1 MNTSKLFIPLAL
13 LLLASC
19 QEWDPVFTLENR
31 EPENYE
37 PVHMTPTHT
46 IAQIA
51 KDYTPGNPY
60 MVNDEVIIAGKVSS
74 SDEQGNFYKSIYIQ
88 DETGGIELKLGKSSL
103 YSDYKPGQTV
113 YVNLLGMKVGMYG
126 YKELKNY
133 SDGPSGG
140 SGMVQIGL
148 DDPTQEYETSYIE
161 EDAFI
166 RQRVFRGERG
176 DQVTPVELT
185 EAQLPSR
192 TATLATCPYL
202 GKLVTVKGLKY
213 ADEIFTLVYLDSN
226 VDTDLSSNRVF
237 LSDKTWGVT
246 TWAMS
251 RNKFVQNLDAGLFD
265 SAMIGNSG
273 DYNHGTVADHREQ
286 LRSNASAATVSQY
299 FTCGKTEVVVR
310 TSGYARFADS
320 EIPAAVL
327 DKSRTVD
334 ITGVLTLYQG
344 TIQLVINSLDDVKVN

>member
-1 MNTSKLFIPLAL
+1 
-13 LLLASC
+13 
-19 QEWDPVFTLENR
+19 
-31 EPENYE
+31 
-37 PVHMTPTHT
+37 
-46 IAQIA
+46 
-51 KDYTPGNPY
+51 
-60 MVNDEVIIAGKVSS
+60 
-74 SDEQGNFYKSIYIQ
+74 
-88 DETGGIELKLGKSSL
+88 
-103 YSDYKPGQTV
+103 
-113 YVNLLGMKVGMYG
+113 MKVGMYG

-176 DQVTPVELT
+176 DKVTPVELT

-251 RNKFVQNLDAGLFD
+251 KNKFVQNLDAGLFD

-327 DKSRTVD
+327 DKSSTVD